1 MASLLPGADPVH
13 KVTIVPRGRALGY
26 TWHRPTEDRY
36 LLNESELHAQLA
48 MILGG
53 RAAEALVFDEVS
65 TGAADDLDR
74 ATDLARRM
82 VTEYGMSPAL
92 GPVRLAADPQ
102 AAYLGYE
109 GGLDARVSPQTAA
122 QVDAQTREIVEGA
135 LSRAWDLLESHRP
148 ALDELAERLYEQETV
163 SGDEV
168 TAILAETTSGDGR
181 ALELA
186 GASH

>member
-1 MASLLPGADPVH
+1 
-13 KVTIVPRGRALGY
+13 
-26 TWHRPTEDRY
+26 
-36 LLNESELHAQLA
+36 
-48 MILGG
+48 
-53 RAAEALVFDEVS
+53 
-65 TGAADDLDR
+65 
-74 ATDLARRM
+74 
-82 VTEYGMSPAL
+82 MSPAL
-92 GPVRLAADPQ
+92 GPVHLAADPQ

-122 QVDAQTREIVEGA
+122 QVDAQTRKIVEEA

-181 ALELA
+181 APELA